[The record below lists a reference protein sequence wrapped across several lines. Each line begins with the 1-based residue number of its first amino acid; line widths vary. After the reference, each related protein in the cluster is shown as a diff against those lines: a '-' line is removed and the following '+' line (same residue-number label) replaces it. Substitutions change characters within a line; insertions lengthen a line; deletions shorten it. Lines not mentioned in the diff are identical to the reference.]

1 MSKTYYKTVKR
12 DLKSWHGNVQ
22 YVVGER
28 SSLVPTNR
36 KPELCTDT
44 VLHASSS
51 PLDALKYASTLDC
64 GLLEV
69 SGDEVAHG
77 DGKSGFYSLSVIREV
92 PDCEKDALYGFS
104 YNEAIHPFNPCS
116 TSVKLAKKDIE
127 TLKQWDSVWDSVG
140 ASVRDS
146 VWDSVGA
153 SVWDSV
159 WASVGDSVW
168 DSVGAS
174 VGDSVWASVGDS
186 VWDSVGAYIGF
197 LFPAI
202 EKWKHVNHEKGKY
215 PFQSGA
221 DLWKR
226 GLIPVKSGRKWG
238 LYHPIA
244 GKPAELVWE
253 GKF

>member
-127 TLKQWDSVWDSVG
+127 TLKQWDSVG
-140 ASVRDS
+140 A
-146 VWDSVGA
+146 SVGA
-153 SVWDSV
+153 SVW
-159 WASVGDSVW
+159 
-168 DSVGAS
+168 
-174 VGDSVWASVGDS
+174 DS